1 MRSAASVCQF
11 CAVSVVPV
19 GAETG
24 RGPGVVVMRSSL
36 GLVTGS
42 GRGCS
47 SVTVWDT
54 RLKGRS
60 MGVPIPAASR
70 TLRILRTLASSPTP
84 LTADSLARRLSIPR
98 SSLFQLLR
106 VMEAEGF
113 VAHYPEEERWGL
125 GVSAFEIGAAYLR
138 HEPLE
143 SLARPVLRRLIGEI
157 DRSVQAVA
165 HLGVLHGNETLYL
178 LTESTR
184 TRLAIAA
191 DVGVRLPASLTA
203 SGRSQLCLLED
214 AQVRALFPTA
224 ASFVDRTGLGP
235 TTPTALRRT
244 LVHEREQ
251 GWSAE
256 DGFIAEGYSSVAAA
270 ARDRTD
276 RPIASVGL
284 TFRSD
289 QVTART
295 RAGLVRAVRRCA
307 EELSRRLGAP

>member
-1 MRSAASVCQF
+1 M
-11 CAVSVVPV
+11 
-19 GAETG
+19 T
-24 RGPGVVVMRSSL
+24 
-36 GLVTGS
+36 
-42 GRGCS
+42 
-47 SVTVWDT
+47 
-54 RLKGRS
+54 
-60 MGVPIPAASR
+60 VPIPAASR
-70 TLRILRTLASSPTP
+70 TLQVLRALASSPHP
-84 LTADSLARRLSIPR
+84 LTADALARRCSIPR

-143 SLARPVLRRLIGEI
+143 GLARPVLHQLIGEV

-191 DVGVRLPASLTA
+191 EVGVRLPASLTA
-203 SGRSQLCLLED
+203 SGRSLLCLLDD
-214 AQVRALFPTA
+214 AQVRALFPSA
-224 ASFVDRTGLGP
+224 AHFVDRTGSGP
-235 TTPTALRRT
+235 RTPTALRRT
-244 LVHEREQ
+244 LLREREQ
-251 GWSAE
+251 GWAEE
-256 DGFIAEGYSSVAAA
+256 DGFIAKGFSSVAAA

-276 RPIASVGL
+276 RPIASIGL
-284 TFRSD
+284 TFRTD

-295 RAGLVRAVRRCA
+295 RAGLIRAVRRCA
-307 EELSRRLGAP
+307 GELSRRLGAP